1 MKTYLVGGAVR
12 DSLLNLPVHERD
24 WVVVGGS
31 PEAMLEQGFRA
42 VGKDFPVFLHPSTN
56 EEYALARTERKQG
69 QGYHG
74 FACHYAPDVSLE
86 DDLARRD
93 LTINAMAQTKD
104 GTLIDPYGGRVDLE
118 ARVLRHVT
126 DAFSEDP
133 LRVLRLARFAA
144 RFKHLGFSIAPE
156 TQRLMQTIVASGELT
171 TLPHERLWQ
180 ELHKALGT
188 QHPGE
193 FIAVLA
199 QCGALQ
205 QLLKVDD
212 TNATTFTPWTDTL
225 NQSAKL
231 CRNTTH
237 HIAAWLLRGSKQ
249 PRLNDVLPPLTLQ
262 FGLPKRILEHIAR
275 LQAHPELQA
284 APNAEASDCV
294 FDSLR
299 DCGGLKQGEGF
310 ADLLSTAGHLARIDN
325 HERANNRSAWLTLAD
340 LCRKIGRDNVE
351 ANLTGPAV
359 GQAIEQARR
368 KAVANALAAKD

>member
-31 PEAMLEQGFRA
+31 PEAMIKQGFRA
-42 VGKDFPVFLHPSTN
+42 VGKDFPVFLHPKTQ

-86 DDLARRD
+86 EDLARRD
-93 LTINAMAQTKD
+93 LTINAMAQEDD
-104 GTLIDPYGGRVDLE
+104 GTLIDPYGGKADLD

-144 RFKHLGFSIAPE
+144 RFKHLGFSVAPE
-156 TQRLMQTIVASGELT
+156 TMQLMQIIVASGELL

-199 QCGALQ
+199 RCGALQ
-205 QLLKVDD
+205 QLLGADH
-212 TNATTFTPWTDTL
+212 TNSATFAPWTNTL
-225 NQSAKL
+225 NHSATL
-231 CRNTTH
+231 CQNTTH
-237 HIAAWLLRGSKQ
+237 HLAAWLLRGSEEPLLKG
-249 PRLNDVLPPLTLQ
+249 LLPALTSQ
-262 FGLPKRILEHIAR
+262 FGLPKRLVEHIALER
-275 LQAHPELQA
+275 EHPELQTMPDA
-284 APNAEASDCV
+284 HKPVAV
-294 FDSLR
+294 YTGLR
-299 DCGGLKQGEGF
+299 DCGALKQGDSF
-310 ADLLSTAGHLARIDN
+310 KDLLSTAAHLARIDGK
-325 HERANNRSAWLTLAD
+325 EQTTSEAKWLALAE
-340 LCRKIGRDNVE
+340 LCRRIGRGDVD
-351 ANLTGPAV
+351 ANLKGPAI
-359 GQAIEQARR
+359 GEAIEQARR
-368 KAVANALAAKD
+368 DAIAEALASNT

>member
-31 PEAMLEQGFRA
+31 PEVMLGQGFRP
-42 VGKDFPVFLHPSTN
+42 VGKDFPVFLHPSTQ

-93 LTINAMAQTKD
+93 LTINAMALDDD
-104 GTLIDPYGGRVDLE
+104 GTLIDPFDGQADLQ

-144 RFKHLGFSIAPE
+144 RFKHLGFRVAPE
-156 TQRLMQTIVASGELT
+156 TMLLMQTIVARGELT
-171 TLPHERLWQ
+171 TLPRERLWQ
-180 ELHKALGT
+180 ELQKALGS

-205 QLLKVDD
+205 QLLKTDD
-212 TNATTFTPWTDTL
+212 TSITDFSVWTDALNRSATL
-225 NQSAKL
+225 CHNA
-231 CRNTTH
+231 H
-237 HIAAWLLRGSKQ
+237 HQVATLLLRGNIK
-249 PRLNDVLPPLTLQ
+249 PELKALLPALTSQ
-262 FGLPKRILEHIAR
+262 FGLPKRTLDHIA
-275 LQAHPELQA
+275 LLNKHPELQA
-284 APNAEASDCV
+284 APETHSPDTV
-294 FDSLR
+294 FIGLR
-299 DCGGLKQGEGF
+299 ECGALKQGEGF
-310 ADLLSTAGHLARIDN
+310 KKLLNTAFHLARFDKK
-325 HERANNRSAWLTLAD
+325 EQKRSQAQWLALAE
-340 LCRKIGRDNVE
+340 LCRNIGRNDVDPS
-351 ANLTGPAV
+351 LKGPAI
-359 GQAIEQARR
+359 GEAIEQARR
-368 KAVANALAAKD
+368 DAIAIALGPTG

>member
-1 MKTYLVGGAVR
+1 
-12 DSLLNLPVHERD
+12 VHERD

-31 PEAMLEQGFRA
+31 PEVMLEQGFRA

-212 TNATTFTPWTDTL
+212 TGATTFTPWTDML

-249 PRLNDVLPPLTLQ
+249 PRLNDVLPALTLQ

-284 APNAEASDCV
+284 APNAKASDCV

-325 HERANNRSAWLTLAD
+325 HEQANNRSAWLTLAD
-340 LCRKIGRDNVE
+340 LCRKISRDNVE

-368 KAVANALAAKD
+368 KAVTDALAAKD

>member
-31 PEAMLEQGFRA
+31 PEAMIKQGFRA
-42 VGKDFPVFLHPSTN
+42 VGKDFPVFLHPKTQ

-86 DDLARRD
+86 EDLARRD
-93 LTINAMAQTKD
+93 LTINAMAQDDD
-104 GTLIDPYGGRVDLE
+104 GTLIDPYGGKADLD

-144 RFKHLGFSIAPE
+144 RFKHLGFSVAPE
-156 TQRLMQTIVASGELT
+156 TMQLMQIIVASGELL

-199 QCGALQ
+199 RCGALQ
-205 QLLKVDD
+205 QLLGADH
-212 TNATTFTPWTDTL
+212 TNPATFAPWANTL
-225 NQSAKL
+225 NHSATL
-231 CRNTTH
+231 CQNTTH
-237 HIAAWLLRGSKQ
+237 HLAAWLLRGNKE
-249 PRLNDVLPPLTLQ
+249 PILKGLLPALKSQ
-262 FGLPKRILEHIAR
+262 FGLPKRIVEHIA
-275 LQAHPELQA
+275 LIKEHPELQTMPDA
-284 APNAEASDCV
+284 QTPDTV
-294 FDSLR
+294 FTGLR
-299 DCGGLKQGEGF
+299 DSGALKQGDGF
-310 ADLLSTAGHLARIDN
+310 KDLLSTAFHLARITGKEQTN
-325 HERANNRSAWLTLAD
+325 SEAKWLALAE
-340 LCRKIGRDNVE
+340 LCRRIGRGDVD
-351 ANLTGPAV
+351 ANLKGPAI
-359 GQAIEQARR
+359 GDAIEQARR
-368 KAVANALAAKD
+368 DAIAEALASNT

>member
-144 RFKHLGFSIAPE
+144 RVKHLGFSIAPE

-212 TNATTFTPWTDTL
+212 TGATTFTPWTDTL

-249 PRLNDVLPPLTLQ
+249 PRLNDVLPALTLQ
-262 FGLPKRILEHIAR
+262 FGLPKRISEHIAR

-284 APNAEASDCV
+284 APNAEAPDSV

-310 ADLLSTAGHLARIDN
+310 ADLLSTAGHLARFDN
-325 HERANNRSAWLTLAD
+325 HERANNRSEWLTLAD

-368 KAVANALAAKD
+368 KAVAKALAAKD

>member
-31 PEAMLEQGFRA
+31 PEAMLELGFRA
-42 VGKDFPVFLHPSTN
+42 VGKDFPVFLHPKTQ

-93 LTINAMAQTKD
+93 LTINAMAQADD
-104 GTLIDPYGGRVDLE
+104 GTLIDPYGGQADLE
-118 ARVLRHVT
+118 ARMLRHVT
-126 DAFSEDP
+126 EAFSEDP
-133 LRVLRLARFAA
+133 LRVLRTARFAA
-144 RFKHLGFSIAPE
+144 RFKHLGFSVAPE
-156 TQRLMQTIVASGELT
+156 TLQLMQTIVASDELA

-180 ELHKALGT
+180 ELNKALGT

-205 QLLKVDD
+205 QLLEANN
-212 TNATTFTPWTDTL
+212 TAATAFAPWEDTL
-225 NQSAKL
+225 NHSARL

-237 HIAAWLLRGSKQ
+237 HIAAWLLRGSEE
-249 PRLNDVLPPLTLQ
+249 PPLKALLPALTSQ
-262 FGLPKRILEHIAR
+262 FGLPKRIVEHIA
-275 LQAHPELQA
+275 LVKAHPELQTT
-284 APNAEASDCV
+284 PERQTPDTV
-294 FDSLR
+294 FSGLR
-299 DCGGLKQGEGF
+299 DCGALKQGDSF
-310 ADLLSTAGHLARIDN
+310 KDLLSTAAHLARIDGQEQTN
-325 HERANNRSAWLTLAD
+325 SEAKWLALAE
-340 LCRKIGRDNVE
+340 LCQQIGRDNVDP
-351 ANLTGPAV
+351 NVTGPAI
-359 GQAIEQARR
+359 GKAIEQVRR
-368 KAVANALAAKD
+368 DAIAKALAAND

>member
-212 TNATTFTPWTDTL
+212 TGATTFTPWTDTL

-249 PRLNDVLPPLTLQ
+249 PRLNDVLPALTLQ

-284 APNAEASDCV
+284 APNAEAPDWV

-368 KAVANALAAKD
+368 KAVTDALAAKD